1 MPAQRMSKSSKE
13 EFAAWLED
21 RQVMLIAT
29 ARGICIDT
37 QIAEDVLQEALAD
50 VFRRWEKIKDHEN
63 LEAYTTRVMISK
75 HADMSRKWNRKSR
88 ENEVELTEALA
99 LVHMGQEYESVL
111 ESMMIQQALKSLT
124 PMQRAVM
131 LLHYEY
137 GYTLKE
143 LSRVLKIPTGT
154 AASHL
159 ARGKAAVAEKALIL
173 PEIAREER
181 VALEQKEIHE
191 IENESEARE

>member
-1 MPAQRMSKSSKE
+1 MRKSSRE
-13 EFAAWLED
+13 EFAAWLET

-50 VFRRWEKIKDHEN
+50 VFKRWDKIKDHEN
-63 LEAYTTRVMISK
+63 LEAYTTRVIISK
-75 HADMSRKWNRKSR
+75 HADMRRKWNRKSR
-88 ENEVELTEALA
+88 ESEVELTEALA
-99 LVHMGQEYESVL
+99 LEYLGQDYESVL

-143 LSRVLKIPTGT
+143 LSRVLKIPSGT

-173 PEIAREER
+173 PEIARQER
-181 VALEQKEIHE
+181 AALEYKEVQM
-191 IENESEARE
+191 IETEGEVRE

>member
-1 MPAQRMSKSSKE
+1 MRKSSKE
-13 EFAAWLED
+13 EFAAWLET

-50 VFRRWEKIKDHEN
+50 VFKRWEKIKDHEN
-63 LEAYTTRVMISK
+63 LEAYTTRVIISK
-75 HADMSRKWNRKSR
+75 HADMRRKWNRKSR
-88 ENEVELTEALA
+88 ESEVELTEALA
-99 LVHMGQEYESVL
+99 LEYLGQDYESVL

-143 LSRVLKIPTGT
+143 LSRVLKIPSGT

-173 PEIAREER
+173 PEIARQER
-181 VALEQKEIHE
+181 AALQYKEVQM
-191 IENESEARE
+191 IETEGEVRE

>member
-1 MPAQRMSKSSKE
+1 MRKSSRE
-13 EFAAWLED
+13 EFAAWLET

-50 VFRRWEKIKDHEN
+50 VFKRWDKIKDHEN
-63 LEAYTTRVMISK
+63 LEAYTTRVIISK
-75 HADMSRKWNRKSR
+75 HADMRRKWNRKSR

-99 LVHMGQEYESVL
+99 LEYLGQDYESVL

-143 LSRVLKIPTGT
+143 LSRVLKIPSGT

-173 PEIAREER
+173 PEIARQER
-181 VALEQKEIHE
+181 AALEYKEVQM
-191 IENESEARE
+191 IETEGEVRE

>member
-1 MPAQRMSKSSKE
+1 MRKSSKE
-13 EFAAWLED
+13 EFAAWLET

-29 ARGICIDT
+29 ARGHCIDT
-37 QIAEDVLQEALAD
+37 QLAEDVLQEALAD
-50 VFRRWEKIKDHEN
+50 VFKRWEKIKDHEN
-63 LEAYTTRVMISK
+63 LEAYTTRVIISK
-75 HADMSRKWNRKSR
+75 HADMRRKWNRKSR
-88 ENEVELTEALA
+88 ESEVELTEALA
-99 LVHMGQEYESVL
+99 LEYLGQDYESVL

-143 LSRVLKIPTGT
+143 LSRVLKIPSGT

-173 PEIAREER
+173 PEIARQER
-181 VALEQKEIHE
+181 AALEYKEVQM
-191 IENESEARE
+191 IETEGEVRE

>member
-1 MPAQRMSKSSKE
+1 
-13 EFAAWLED
+13 
-21 RQVMLIAT
+21 MLIAT

-50 VFRRWEKIKDHEN
+50 VFKRWDKIKDHEN
-63 LEAYTTRVMISK
+63 LEAYTTRVIISK
-75 HADMSRKWNRKSR
+75 HADMRRKWNRKSR
-88 ENEVELTEALA
+88 ESEVELTEALA
-99 LVHMGQEYESVL
+99 LEYLGQDYESVL

-143 LSRVLKIPTGT
+143 LSRVLKIPSGT

-173 PEIAREER
+173 PEIARQER
-181 VALEQKEIHE
+181 AALEYKEVQM
-191 IENESEARE
+191 IETEGEVRE

>member
-1 MPAQRMSKSSKE
+1 MR
-13 EFAAWLED
+13 
-21 RQVMLIAT
+21 
-29 ARGICIDT
+29 
-37 QIAEDVLQEALAD
+37 
-50 VFRRWEKIKDHEN
+50 
-63 LEAYTTRVMISK
+63 
-75 HADMSRKWNRKSR
+75 RKWNRKSR
-88 ENEVELTEALA
+88 ESEVELTEALA
-99 LVHMGQEYESVL
+99 LEYLGQDYESVL

-143 LSRVLKIPTGT
+143 LSRVLKIPSGT

-173 PEIAREER
+173 PEIARQER
-181 VALEQKEIHE
+181 AALEYKEVQM
-191 IENESEARE
+191 IETEGEVRE

>member
-1 MPAQRMSKSSKE
+1 MRKSSKE
-13 EFAAWLED
+13 EFAAWLET

-50 VFRRWEKIKDHEN
+50 VFKRWEKIKDHEN
-63 LEAYTTRVMISK
+63 LEAYTTRVIISK
-75 HADMSRKWNRKSR
+75 HADMRRKWNRKSR
-88 ENEVELTEALA
+88 ESEVELTEALA
-99 LVHMGQEYESVL
+99 LEYLGQDYESVL

-143 LSRVLKIPTGT
+143 LSRVLKIPSGT

-173 PEIAREER
+173 PEIARQER
-181 VALEQKEIHE
+181 ATLEYKEVQM
-191 IENESEARE
+191 IETEGEVRE

>member
-1 MPAQRMSKSSKE
+1 MRKSSKE
-13 EFAAWLED
+13 EFAAWLET

-50 VFRRWEKIKDHEN
+50 VFKRWDKIKDHEN
-63 LEAYTTRVMISK
+63 LEAYTTRVIISK
-75 HADMSRKWNRKSR
+75 HADMRRKWNRKSR
-88 ENEVELTEALA
+88 ESEVELTEALA
-99 LVHMGQEYESVL
+99 LEYLGQDYESVL

-143 LSRVLKIPTGT
+143 LSRVLKIPSGT

-159 ARGKAAVAEKALIL
+159 ARGKGAVAEKALIL
-173 PEIAREER
+173 PEIARQER
-181 VALEQKEIHE
+181 AALEYKEVQM
-191 IENESEARE
+191 IETEGEVRE

>member
-1 MPAQRMSKSSKE
+1 MRKSRKE
-13 EFAAWLED
+13 EFAAWLET

-50 VFRRWEKIKDHEN
+50 VFKRWDKIKDHEN
-63 LEAYTTRVMISK
+63 LEAYTTRVIISK
-75 HADMSRKWNRKSR
+75 HADMRRKWNRKSR
-88 ENEVELTEALA
+88 ESEVELTEALA
-99 LVHMGQEYESVL
+99 LEYLGQDYESVL

-143 LSRVLKIPTGT
+143 LSRVLKIPSGT

-173 PEIAREER
+173 PEIARQER
-181 VALEQKEIHE
+181 AALEYKEVQM
-191 IENESEARE
+191 IETEGEVRE

>member
-1 MPAQRMSKSSKE
+1 MRKSSKE
-13 EFAAWLED
+13 EFAAWLET

-50 VFRRWEKIKDHEN
+50 VFKRWEKIKDHEN
-63 LEAYTTRVMISK
+63 LEAYTTRVIISK
-75 HADMSRKWNRKSR
+75 HADMRRKWNRKSR
-88 ENEVELTEALA
+88 ESEVELTEALA
-99 LVHMGQEYESVL
+99 LEYSGQDYESVL

-143 LSRVLKIPTGT
+143 LSRVLKIPSGT

-159 ARGKAAVAEKALIL
+159 ARGKAAVAEKARIL
-173 PEIAREER
+173 PEIARQER
-181 VALEQKEIHE
+181 AALEYKEVHM
-191 IENESEARE
+191 IETEGEVRE

>member
-1 MPAQRMSKSSKE
+1 
-13 EFAAWLED
+13 
-21 RQVMLIAT
+21 MLIAT

-50 VFRRWEKIKDHEN
+50 VFKRWEKIKDHEN
-63 LEAYTTRVMISK
+63 LEAYTTRVIISK
-75 HADMSRKWNRKSR
+75 HADMRRKWNRKSR
-88 ENEVELTEALA
+88 ESEVELTEALA
-99 LVHMGQEYESVL
+99 LEYLGQDYESVL

-143 LSRVLKIPTGT
+143 LSRVLKIPSGT

-173 PEIAREER
+173 PEIARQER
-181 VALEQKEIHE
+181 AALEYKEVQM
-191 IENESEARE
+191 IETEGEVRE

>member
-1 MPAQRMSKSSKE
+1 MRKSSKE
-13 EFAAWLED
+13 EFAAWLET
-21 RQVMLIAT
+21 RQVMLFAT

-50 VFRRWEKIKDHEN
+50 VFKRWEKIKDHEN
-63 LEAYTTRVMISK
+63 LEAYTTRVIISK
-75 HADMSRKWNRKSR
+75 HADMRRKWNRKSR
-88 ENEVELTEALA
+88 ESEVELTEALA
-99 LVHMGQEYESVL
+99 LEYLGQDYESVL

-143 LSRVLKIPTGT
+143 LSRVLKIPSGT

-173 PEIAREER
+173 PEIARQER
-181 VALEQKEIHE
+181 AALEYKEVQM
-191 IENESEARE
+191 IETEGEVRE

>member
-1 MPAQRMSKSSKE
+1 MRKSSKE
-13 EFAAWLED
+13 EFAAWLET

-50 VFRRWEKIKDHEN
+50 VFKRWEKIKDHEN
-63 LEAYTTRVMISK
+63 LEAYTTRVIISK
-75 HADMSRKWNRKSR
+75 HADMRRKWNRKSR
-88 ENEVELTEALA
+88 ESEVELTEALA
-99 LVHMGQEYESVL
+99 LEYSGQDYESVL

-143 LSRVLKIPTGT
+143 LSRVLKIPSGT

-159 ARGKAAVAEKALIL
+159 ARGKAAVAEKSLIL
-173 PEIAREER
+173 PEIARQER
-181 VALEQKEIHE
+181 AALEYKEVHM
-191 IENESEARE
+191 IETEGEVRE

>member
-1 MPAQRMSKSSKE
+1 MRKSSKE
-13 EFAAWLED
+13 EFAAWLET

-29 ARGICIDT
+29 SRGICIDT

-50 VFRRWEKIKDHEN
+50 VFKRWEKIKDHEN
-63 LEAYTTRVMISK
+63 LEAYTTRVIISK
-75 HADMSRKWNRKSR
+75 HADMRRKWNRKSR
-88 ENEVELTEALA
+88 ESEVELTEALA
-99 LVHMGQEYESVL
+99 LEYLGQDYESVL

-143 LSRVLKIPTGT
+143 LSRVLKIPSGT

-173 PEIAREER
+173 PEIARQER
-181 VALEQKEIHE
+181 AALEYKEVQM
-191 IENESEARE
+191 IETEGEVRE

>member
-1 MPAQRMSKSSKE
+1 MRKSSKE
-13 EFAAWLED
+13 EFAAWLET

-50 VFRRWEKIKDHEN
+50 VFKRWEKIKDHEN
-63 LEAYTTRVMISK
+63 LEAYTTRVIISK
-75 HADMSRKWNRKSR
+75 HADMRRKWNRKSR
-88 ENEVELTEALA
+88 ESEVELTEALA
-99 LVHMGQEYESVL
+99 LEYLGQDYESVL

-143 LSRVLKIPTGT
+143 LSRVLKIPSGT

-173 PEIAREER
+173 PEIALQER
-181 VALEQKEIHE
+181 AALEYKEVQM
-191 IENESEARE
+191 IETEGEVRE

>member
-1 MPAQRMSKSSKE
+1 MRKSSKE
-13 EFAAWLED
+13 EFAAWLET

-50 VFRRWEKIKDHEN
+50 VFKRWDKIKDHEN
-63 LEAYTTRVMISK
+63 LEAYTTRVIISK
-75 HADMSRKWNRKSR
+75 HADMRRKWNRKSR
-88 ENEVELTEALA
+88 ESEVELTEALA
-99 LVHMGQEYESVL
+99 LEYLGQDYESVL

-143 LSRVLKIPTGT
+143 LSRVLKIPSGT

-173 PEIAREER
+173 PEIARQER
-181 VALEQKEIHE
+181 AALEYKEVQM
-191 IENESEARE
+191 IETEGEVRE

>member
-1 MPAQRMSKSSKE
+1 MRKSSKE
-13 EFAAWLED
+13 EFAAWLET

-50 VFRRWEKIKDHEN
+50 VFKRWEKIKDHEN
-63 LEAYTTRVMISK
+63 LEAYTTRVIISK
-75 HADMSRKWNRKSR
+75 HADMRRKWNRKSR
-88 ENEVELTEALA
+88 ESEVELTEALA
-99 LVHMGQEYESVL
+99 LEYLGQDYESVL

-143 LSRVLKIPTGT
+143 LSRVLKIPSGT

-173 PEIAREER
+173 PEIARQER
-181 VALEQKEIHE
+181 AALEYKEVQM
-191 IENESEARE
+191 IEPEGEVRE

>member
-1 MPAQRMSKSSKE
+1 MRKSSKE
-13 EFAAWLED
+13 EFAAWLET

-50 VFRRWEKIKDHEN
+50 VFKRWDKIKDHEN
-63 LEAYTTRVMISK
+63 LEAYTTRVIISK
-75 HADMSRKWNRKSR
+75 HADMRRKWNRKSR
-88 ENEVELTEALA
+88 ESEVELTEALA
-99 LVHMGQEYESVL
+99 LEYLGQDYESVL

-143 LSRVLKIPTGT
+143 LSRVLKIPSGT

-173 PEIAREER
+173 PEIARQER
-181 VALEQKEIHE
+181 AALEYKEAQM
-191 IENESEARE
+191 IETEGEVRE

>member
-1 MPAQRMSKSSKE
+1 MRKSSKE
-13 EFAAWLED
+13 EFAAWLET

-50 VFRRWEKIKDHEN
+50 VFKRWEKIKDHEN
-63 LEAYTTRVMISK
+63 LEAYTTRVIISK
-75 HADMSRKWNRKSR
+75 HADMRRKWNRKSR
-88 ENEVELTEALA
+88 ESEVELTEALA
-99 LVHMGQEYESVL
+99 LEYLGQDYESVL

-143 LSRVLKIPTGT
+143 LSRVLKIPSGT

-173 PEIAREER
+173 PEIARQER
-181 VALEQKEIHE
+181 AALEYKEVQM
-191 IENESEARE
+191 IETEGEVRE